1 MSHPWR
7 SWCLALVAVLAAAV
21 GALNANAAGL
31 LIADGGFGGVLE
43 IKEQNVHV
51 TINNGVAVTEVEQVF
66 VNTENRIVEA
76 LYTFPVPKAASVSNF
91 SMWIGGKEMIGE
103 VVEKQRARE
112 IYESYKQTKRDPG
125 LLEQVDYKR
134 FEMRIFPIAPAAEQ
148 RVKLTYYQELDSDA
162 DWATYVYPL
171 ATMAR
176 DGVDEQTKGHFS
188 VTVDVKSEV
197 PIVGMESPSHG
208 EKIVIA
214 KNGDHYWRASME
226 NPIGALDRDVVLA
239 IHSERAQTGFD
250 VITSKTAGDDGY
262 FQLSLTA
269 GKELEAANTG
279 MDYVFVL
286 DVSGSMANGGKL
298 SLSRDSLRSFIDAL
312 GPEDRF
318 ELIAFNISPTTLFDE
333 ARPANEENLKQAVDF
348 LASQR
353 ALGGTVL
360 RPAIETAY
368 RYRNP
373 DRTLNVVILS
383 DGITE
388 QTEQRELVQLIKQRP
403 EGARVFSIG
412 VGNEVNRPLLEQM
425 ANEAGGLA
433 AFISQGDDFKRQ
445 AEAFRRKLTKPAAS
459 NLKIVFA
466 GGGVYDVEPAVLPNL
481 YHGMPLRVY
490 GRYANAGPARI
501 VIKGDVQGQAFE
513 QAVEVNLP
521 ASDDTNPEIERMWA
535 WKRVD
540 QLLAAARVQGDTSP
554 VVGEVVKLCEDYSI
568 VSEHASFIVLE
579 NDAEYQRWK
588 IERKNL
594 SRLERD
600 RQAQARVREQ
610 LEAIRNESLSKLG
623 PGAGDA
629 TQAAAKLPQQVTPA
643 VETVLPPQPNVSLP
657 LPNQSPNVRPNRG
670 FDLHLPTGGGGG
682 GAIDPISAV
691 IGLGLAG
698 AGALSARRRKAE
710 GATRTED
717 GDAMK

>member
-1 MSHPWR
+1 MTRPWKNL
-7 SWCLALVAVLAAAV
+7 CLAAALLATALF
-21 GALNANAAGL
+21 GAQRASAAGL

-51 TINNGVAVTEVEQVF
+51 TINNGVAVTEIDQVF

-91 SMWIGGKEMIGE
+91 SMWIDGKEMIGE

-112 IYESYKQTKRDPG
+112 IYESYKQTRRDPG

-134 FEMRIFPIAPAAEQ
+134 FEMRIFPIQPGAEQ

-171 ATMAR
+171 DTVTR
-176 DGVDEQTKGHFS
+176 DGIDQQTKGHFS

-197 PIVGMESPSHG
+197 PIVAMESPSHG
-208 EKIVIA
+208 DKLVIA
-214 KNGDHYWRASME
+214 KNGDNYWRASME
-226 NPIGALDRDVVLA
+226 NPAGALDRDVVLA
-239 IHSERAQTGFD
+239 YHNERAQTGFD

-269 GKELEAANTG
+269 GKELEGANQG

-298 SLSRDSLRSFIDAL
+298 PLSRNSLQSFIDAL

-318 ELIAFNISPTTLFDE
+318 ELIAFNISLTTLFNE
-333 ARPANEENLKQAVDF
+333 SRPANEENLKQAVEF

-368 RYRNP
+368 RYQNP

-403 EGARVFSIG
+403 AGARVFSIG
-412 VGNEVNRPLLEQM
+412 VGNEVNRPLLEQL

-433 AFISQGDDFKRQ
+433 AFISQGDDFERQ

-459 NLKIVFA
+459 NLQLTFA
-466 GGGVYDVEPAVLPNL
+466 GGGVYNVEPAVLPNL

-490 GRYANAGPARI
+490 GRYLDGGPSKVTI
-501 VIKGDVQGQAFE
+501 QGDVQGQPFV
-513 QAVEVNLP
+513 QTVDVDLP
-521 ASDDTNPEIERMWA
+521 AADDANPEIERMWA
-535 WKRVD
+535 SKRVD
-540 QLLAAARVQGDTSP
+540 RLLADGRRAGNTA
-554 VVGEVVKLCEDYSI
+554 VVAGEVVKLCEEYSI
-568 VSEHASFIVLE
+568 VSEYASFIVLE

-594 SRLERD
+594 NRLERD
-600 RQAQARVREQ
+600 RLAQARVRDE
-610 LEAIRNESLSKLG
+610 LEAIRNEALAKLG
-623 PGAGDA
+623 PAAGDA
-629 TQAAAKLPQQVTPA
+629 AQAANKASQPVVSQPIVQPLEQ
-643 VETVLPPQPNVSLP
+643 VLPVQPTVSTP
-657 LPNQSPNVRPNRG
+657 LPNVRPNRG
-670 FDLHLPTGGGGG
+670 FDLNLPTGGGG
-682 GAIDPISAV
+682 GAIDPISAA

-698 AGALSARRRKAE
+698 AGALGARRRKSAGE
-710 GATRTED
+710 NSV
-717 GDAMK
+717 K

>member
-7 SWCLALVAVLAAAV
+7 SWCLALAVAVAASL
-21 GALNANAAGL
+21 GASNVNAAGL

-51 TINNGVAVTEVEQVF
+51 TINNGIAVTEVEQVF

-91 SMWIGGKEMIGE
+91 SMWISDKEMIGE

-171 ATMAR
+171 ATVTR
-176 DGVDEQTKGHFS
+176 EGLDEQTKGHFS
-188 VTVDVKSEV
+188 VTVDAKSEV
-197 PIVGMESPSHG
+197 PILAMESPSHG

-214 KNGDHYWRASME
+214 KNGDQYWRASME
-226 NPIGALDRDVVLA
+226 NPAGALDRDVVLA
-239 IHSERAQTGFD
+239 IHSERAKTGFD
-250 VITSKTAGDDGY
+250 VITSKTAGNDGY
-262 FQLSLTA
+262 LQLSLTA

-286 DVSGSMANGGKL
+286 DVSGSMANSGKL
-298 SLSRDSLRSFIDAL
+298 PLSRESLQSFIDAL

-318 ELIAFNISPTTLFDE
+318 ELITFNISPTTLFNE
-333 ARPANEENLKQAVDF
+333 ARPTNEENLKLAVDF

-403 EGARVFSIG
+403 AGARVFSIG

-445 AEAFRRKLTKPAAS
+445 ADAFRRKLTKPAAS
-459 NLKIVFA
+459 NLKIEFV
-466 GGGVYDVEPAVLPNL
+466 GGGVYDVEPTVLPNL

-490 GRYANAGPARI
+490 GRYRDAGPAKI

-513 QAVEVNLP
+513 QAVEVDLP
-521 ASDDTNPEIERMWA
+521 ASDDANPEIERMWA

-540 QLLAAARVQGDTSP
+540 QLLAAARAQGNMSP
-554 VVGEVVKLCEDYSI
+554 VIGEVVKLCEDYSI
-568 VSEHASFIVLE
+568 VSEYASFIVLE

-594 SRLERD
+594 NRIERD

-610 LEAIRNESLSKLG
+610 LEAIRNESLAKLG
-623 PGAGDA
+623 PTTGDPS
-629 TQAAAKLPQQVTPA
+629 QAATR
-643 VETVLPPQPNVSLP
+643 LPPSVAPVVEQMLPSQPTVSTP
-657 LPNQSPNVRPNRG
+657 LPNARPNRG
-670 FDLHLPTGGGGG
+670 FDLNLPTGGGGG
-682 GAIDPISAV
+682 GAIDPISAA

-698 AGALSARRRKAE
+698 AGVLGTRRRKSASAGSTVE
-710 GATRTED
+710 Q
-717 GDAMK
+717 DAVE